1 LVLLAKVVGSKGL
14 SVVQKLAISAIA
26 KVAKP
31 EPTIIDVTVI
41 LIDGTTALLR
51 LNAFASHHSL
61 GSLPPS
67 YGTKGPG

>member
-14 SVVQKLAISAIA
+14 SVVQKLAIPVIA

-51 LNAFASHHSL
+51 LNAFASQSL
-61 GSLPPS
+61 VRQLAAILRN
-67 YGTKGPG
+67 

>member
-1 LVLLAKVVGSKGL
+1 LALLAKVVGSKGL
-14 SVVQKLAISAIA
+14 SVVQKLAISVIA

-51 LNAFASHHSL
+51 LNAFASQSL
-61 GSLPPS
+61 VRQLAAILRN
-67 YGTKGPG
+67 

>member
-1 LVLLAKVVGSKGL
+1 M
-14 SVVQKLAISAIA
+14 QKLAISVIA

-51 LNAFASHHSL
+51 LNTFASQSL
-61 GSLPPS
+61 VRQVAAILRN
-67 YGTKGPG
+67 